1 MHPLVVW
8 YILGL
13 TLQEVIKM
21 DVDHIENLEKNLV
34 VLYFYLCSEY
44 VHLLYLLIVQYNR
57 GLKQD
62 DWTLAEHA
70 IVELTPTKGTSVR
83 LEVQNEPKILNLIR

>member
-1 MHPLVVW
+1 
-8 YILGL
+8 
-13 TLQEVIKM
+13 M

-62 DWTLAEHA
+62 DWTLTEHA

-83 LEVQNEPKILNLIR
+83 LEAQNEPKILNLIR